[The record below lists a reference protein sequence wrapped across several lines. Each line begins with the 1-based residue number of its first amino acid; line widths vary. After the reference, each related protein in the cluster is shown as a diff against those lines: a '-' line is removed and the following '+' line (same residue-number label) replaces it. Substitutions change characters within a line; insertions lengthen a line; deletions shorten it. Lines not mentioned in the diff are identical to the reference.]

1 MNDRTIL
8 SAKIAAGP
16 DIDAPEEEGRF
27 VHLAL
32 DPADEAATVFGA
44 DMDKAAEIAVEQV
57 APLALARGGTVVPTE
72 RAVLNTHVRNLV
84 VDDFQPFR
92 FTDTETGLILDY
104 NLYIPE
110 GPGPLRLVTFLHD
123 AGVTGPNPRRV
134 LQQGLGAVAFASPAD
149 QARHPAFVLAPQFP
163 VALANDA
170 GQTSVY
176 VDMLPRLLEH
186 LAAEYP
192 IDRDRLYV
200 TGQSG
205 GCMSSIALNLAHT
218 DLFAATFCMAGQWDA
233 GAAARLAGANFWAVV
248 SEDDTKAFS
257 GIGAIMEAIAAE
269 GGTVAHGILDAKAAP
284 QAMEQAVAAIRTSSP
299 EAQVFFTPFV
309 AGSVLPEGGA
319 GNAGA
324 GHVNTWV
331 HAYAIPAIREWM
343 FEQRR

>member
-1 MNDRTIL
+1 M
-8 SAKIAAGP
+8 
-16 DIDAPEEEGRF
+16 
-27 VHLAL
+27 
-32 DPADEAATVFGA
+32 
-44 DMDKAAEIAVEQV
+44 
-57 APLALARGGTVVPTE
+57 VPTE